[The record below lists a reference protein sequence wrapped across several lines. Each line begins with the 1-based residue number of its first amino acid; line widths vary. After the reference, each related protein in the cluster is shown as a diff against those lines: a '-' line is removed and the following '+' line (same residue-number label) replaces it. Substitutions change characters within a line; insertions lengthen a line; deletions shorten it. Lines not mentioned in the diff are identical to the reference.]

1 MYRGS
6 SKGEPTQ
13 EQTFAPS
20 AFAAKSTV
28 ANPNAPAAAVTS
40 TVWLQIRQNRLWF
53 NLLSLTKPTLI
64 LLTTSNLPSGILLT
78 EEHCNARVNTSLKK
92 ENTWSYVLFC
102 QECDIKAKKYLQV
115 EASPWRELLC
125 LFLFSNFNLS
135 SEQDLLINLSISLV
149 TS

>member
-13 EQTFAPS
+13 EQTFASS

-53 NLLSLTKPTLI
+53 NLLSLKKPTLI
-64 LLTTSNLPSGILLT
+64 LLT
-78 EEHCNARVNTSLKK
+78 V
-92 ENTWSYVLFC
+92 
-102 QECDIKAKKYLQV
+102 
-115 EASPWRELLC
+115 
-125 LFLFSNFNLS
+125 
-135 SEQDLLINLSISLV
+135 
-149 TS
+149 

>member
-40 TVWLQIRQNRLWF
+40 TV
-53 NLLSLTKPTLI
+53 
-64 LLTTSNLPSGILLT
+64 
-78 EEHCNARVNTSLKK
+78 
-92 ENTWSYVLFC
+92 
-102 QECDIKAKKYLQV
+102 
-115 EASPWRELLC
+115 
-125 LFLFSNFNLS
+125 
-135 SEQDLLINLSISLV
+135 
-149 TS
+149 